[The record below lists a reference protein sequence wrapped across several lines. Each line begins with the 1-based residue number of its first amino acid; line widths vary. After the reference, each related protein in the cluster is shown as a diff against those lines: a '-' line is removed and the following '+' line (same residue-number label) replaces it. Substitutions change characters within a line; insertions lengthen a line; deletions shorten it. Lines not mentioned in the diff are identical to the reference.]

1 MEYSINI
8 RRVIIII
15 EDVVFTGTYES
26 LPFSLGT
33 AVQLPSE
40 NVDPEMCSLEG
51 ARLFCRENT
60 HKRNLDGD
68 IEQTI
73 KQKSGRRS
81 LLSLRHSWNPH
92 SKDWSPRAV

>member
-60 HKRNLDGD
+60 HKRTLMETSN
-68 IEQTI
+68 
-73 KQKSGRRS
+73 K
-81 LLSLRHSWNPH
+81 LSNKKVVGVLFCL
-92 SKDWSPRAV
+92 